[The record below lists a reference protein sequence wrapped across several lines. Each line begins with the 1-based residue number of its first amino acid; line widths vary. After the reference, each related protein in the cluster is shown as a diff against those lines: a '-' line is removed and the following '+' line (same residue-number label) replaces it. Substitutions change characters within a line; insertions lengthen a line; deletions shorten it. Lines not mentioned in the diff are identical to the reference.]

1 MLRGGYLLLCVFGRR
16 AGAFAEVE
24 MGAGYNRVGD
34 EKGVGCERHRDSS
47 RSQHLEYSDREM
59 FK

>member
-1 MLRGGYLLLCVFGRR
+1 MLRGGCLLLCVFGRR
-16 AGAFAEVE
+16 AGAFAEVKL
-24 MGAGYNRVGD
+24 GARYTRGD
-34 EKGVGCERHRDSS
+34 ERGVGCERHRDSS

>member
-1 MLRGGYLLLCVFGRR
+1 MLRGGCLLLCVFGRR

-24 MGAGYNRVGD
+24 IGGRYNRVGD

-47 RSQHLEYSDREM
+47 RSQHL
-59 FK
+59 